1 MTVLVNSCEYQSLLD
16 TGMAGV
22 AVTVVVELGVAA
34 AGEGAGTDA
43 AVWCCLALCA
53 AISLE
58 PITLISHI
66 ALSIGM
72 GSIGARLG
80 GGWRTV
86 VSGENMTSRSST
98 PLKPW
103 GIWFRMSQCRGIS
116 GLPRSARKPSRLLSV

>member
-1 MTVLVNSCEYQSLLD
+1 MLVNSCEYQSLLD
-16 TGMAGV
+16 TGRAGV

-34 AGEGAGTDA
+34 AGDGATGTDV
-43 AVWCCLALCA
+43 AVWCCLARCA

-58 PITLISHI
+58 PMTRISHI
-66 ALSIGM
+66 ARSIGM
-72 GSIGARLG
+72 GSMGARLG

-98 PLKPW
+98 PLKPC